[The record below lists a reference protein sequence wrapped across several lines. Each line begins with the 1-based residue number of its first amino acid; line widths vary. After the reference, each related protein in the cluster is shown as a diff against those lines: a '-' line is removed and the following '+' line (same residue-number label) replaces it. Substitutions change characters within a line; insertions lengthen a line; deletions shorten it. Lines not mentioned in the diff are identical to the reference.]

1 MRLFRE
7 FRDDRFALTTLQ
19 NPNIEVR
26 YIHTGNYGWLAG
38 VVVGQDV
45 TEKLQVD
52 AEFYAVGTLHPS
64 GGRQTLEGG
73 LR

>member
-7 FRDDRFALTTLQ
+7 FRDDRFALTTVQ

-26 YIHTGNYGWLAG
+26 YVRTGNDGWLVG
-38 VVVGQDV
+38 VVVGHDQ
-45 TEKLQVD
+45 TEKLEVN
-52 AEFYAVGTLHPS
+52 AEFYAAGTLHAS
-64 GGRQTLEGG
+64 GGRQTLAGG